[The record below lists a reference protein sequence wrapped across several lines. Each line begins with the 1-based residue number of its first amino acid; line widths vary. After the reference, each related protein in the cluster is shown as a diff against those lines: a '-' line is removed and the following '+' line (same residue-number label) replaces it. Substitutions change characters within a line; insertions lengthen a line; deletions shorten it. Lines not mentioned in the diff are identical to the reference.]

1 MELTPDRLELL
12 KEHMRLEGTSEDRLL
27 TEYYAWAYIDLVDA
41 ITGESIPDDSFFEN
55 NKLFN
60 AAIFP
65 LTAYYFENRIAFD
78 SVTRDVQYA
87 PHMVLSVVHKLRYQY
102 AVRG

>member
-1 MELTPDRLELL
+1 MELTPERLSLL
-12 KEHMRLEGTSEDRLL
+12 KEHIRIEGTSEDKIL

-41 ITGESIPDDSFFEN
+41 ITGDKQPDDSFFED

-65 LTAYYFENRIAFD
+65 LTAYYYENRIAFD

-102 AVRG
+102 TVRG